1 MIKSEKASL
10 NLEKWF
16 GKNIK
21 IDFDCDSCDVK
32 AVNQSI
38 NKHQSW
44 LYYGTKRKSN
54 KNNDIHNLSRKVFN

>member
-10 NLEKWF
+10 NLVKMSW
-16 GKNIK
+16 KNTK

-38 NKHQSW
+38 NKHQS
-44 LYYGTKRKSN
+44 
-54 KNNDIHNLSRKVFN
+54 